1 MENDEHRHKDFVQGI
16 VIVNDSIS
24 KYLDSLAR
32 ATMFGS
38 TLTR

>member
-24 KYLDSLAR
+24 KYLQLIR
-32 ATMFGS
+32 
-38 TLTR
+38 